1 MACSTRDQSDERVF
15 NQVISHYNHNFRV
28 VLSYTPHP
36 GPQSLKRHSLAQRLY
51 MSRFER

>member
-28 VLSYTPHP
+28 VLSYTLLP
-36 GPQSLKRHSLAQRLY
+36 GPRSLKRPSLAQRFD
-51 MSRFER
+51 MNKIER